1 MSNADKPKMITTRWW
16 WVRHAP
22 VREDEGCI
30 YGQKDLNCDCSDRIV
45 FEAVGKILPRDAVWY
60 ASNLKRTHQTAEAIW
75 AAGCPKP
82 ADMPHVSAFAEQHLG
97 ELQGMNRAAFY
108 ASLPPGR
115 HWLTGIDEPAPGGE
129 SFMDLY
135 NRTCAAIERINAEQ
149 AGRDIVAV
157 AHGGTIRAA
166 VALALGGQPD
176 KGLAFDIDNCSVTRL
191 DHLQSVS
198 YNGWRLPMVNQQPW
212 IADASHKAMHQPAGP
227 EIEPPETKLA

>member
-1 MSNADKPKMITTRWW
+1 MSNADKAKMTTTRWW

-22 VREDEGCI
+22 VREDEGRI
-30 YGQKDLNCDCSDRIV
+30 YGQKDLNCDCSDRVV
-45 FEAVGKILPRDAVWY
+45 FEAVGKILPRNAVWY

-75 AAGCPKP
+75 AAGFPKP
-82 ADMPHVSAFAEQHLG
+82 SDMPHVTAFAEQHLG

-135 NRTCAAIERINAEQ
+135 HRTCAAIERINAEQ

-166 VALALGGQPD
+166 IALALGGQPD

-191 DHLQSVS
+191 DHLQSAS

>member
-45 FEAVGKILPRDAVWY
+45 FEAVGKILPRNALWY

-75 AAGCPKP
+75 VAGFPKP

-149 AGRDIVAV
+149 KGRDIVAV

-191 DHLQSVS
+191 DHLQSAS

-212 IADASHKAMHQPAGP
+212 IADASHRAMHQPAGP